1 MAQSHT
7 YTNLKPTHTHTSQ
20 LTTRKI
26 SLNTDSPIHTRPPAS
41 PLVIKSS
48 SVGNFR
54 RDSSPSM
61 GGASSVTLP
70 TVNVVPYVEDNQT
83 LDRQGIIDITVDVQ
97 NFLAAISR
105 LKQAMEEVDNSPDND
120 GEGCVCVCVRERER
134 ERE

>member
-1 MAQSHT
+1 
-7 YTNLKPTHTHTSQ
+7 
-20 LTTRKI
+20 
-26 SLNTDSPIHTRPPAS
+26 
-41 PLVIKSS
+41 
-48 SVGNFR
+48 
-54 RDSSPSM
+54 M

-134 ERE
+134 EREWLH